1 MERLRYE
8 NKDSWISSARE
19 ACEVFAD
26 VVEACWFQIRNVGY
40 GCYNNGDEVANAND
54 DTSNIID
61 ERRHAKL
68 ASPF

>member
-1 MERLRYE
+1 M
-8 NKDSWISSARE
+8 
-19 ACEVFAD
+19 FAD